1 MKFFKQFVIG
11 GVIGIFIAAVAL
23 LAPIINFTE
32 IVDSVIIG
40 LLVVILLLWFV
51 GFVFL
56 QKNKRLAKLEVYGDE
71 EDEVESKKYTTS
83 ADYMLL
89 FQSSTVV
96 ALFVTSIAI
105 IAAKSVILTLL
116 GLAAIVLSYIIIVYS
131 LNVVRKL
138 DKERDMPNAL
148 DPEYQDKLFELA
160 DEGEKHVILQ
170 GLYKTYNLF
179 NIAIVLGIVAATM
192 YSLFVEQSQVFSI
205 AVMAIVLLI
214 VNGKYYVTIR
224 KKA

>member
-56 QKNKRLAKLEVYGDE
+56 QKTKQLSKLEVDGEE
-71 EDEVESKKYTTS
+71 EDELEAEKYTAS

-89 FQSSTVV
+89 FQSSTVIG
-96 ALFVTSIAI
+96 LFVTSIAI
-105 IAAKSVILTLL
+105 INGDSIILTSL
-116 GLAAIVLSYIIIVYS
+116 GLLSIILSYIIIVYS
-131 LNVVRKL
+131 LNVANKL
-138 DKERDMPNAL
+138 DNERDMPNAM

-179 NIAIVLGIVAATM
+179 NIVIVLGIVAATM
-192 YSLFVEQSQVFSI
+192 YSLFVEQSQIFSI
-205 AVMAIVLLI
+205 AVMCLVLLI